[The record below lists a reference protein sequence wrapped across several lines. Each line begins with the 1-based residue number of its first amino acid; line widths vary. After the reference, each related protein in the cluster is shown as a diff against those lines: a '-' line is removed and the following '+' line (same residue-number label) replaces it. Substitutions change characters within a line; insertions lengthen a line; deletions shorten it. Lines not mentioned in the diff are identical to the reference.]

1 MKSKKE
7 PYSGKSDSDFNADIE
22 NQYKN
27 YKAGI
32 YDKLKNKTVMTD
44 KELKLIF
51 DKWLVDNTDLVKSL
65 TIDELYDTPE
75 HEELVQSVNGG
86 TEDEEGFVNGWT
98 DDKDELFYK
107 RLKRSKRLAKSK

>member
-1 MKSKKE
+1 
-7 PYSGKSDSDFNADIE
+7 
-22 NQYKN
+22 
-27 YKAGI
+27 
-32 YDKLKNKTVMTD
+32 MTD

-51 DKWLVDNTDLVKSL
+51 DKWLVDNIDLVKSL

-75 HEELVQSVNGG
+75 HEELVHSVNGG

-107 RLKRSKRLAKSK
+107 RLKRLKRLAKSK

>member
-32 YDKLKNKTVMTD
+32 YDKLKNKGYERV
-44 KELKLIF
+44 F
-51 DKWLVDNTDLVKSL
+51 S
-65 TIDELYDTPE
+65 
-75 HEELVQSVNGG
+75 
-86 TEDEEGFVNGWT
+86 
-98 DDKDELFYK
+98 
-107 RLKRSKRLAKSK
+107 

>member
-32 YDKLKNKTVMTD
+32 YDKLKN
-44 KELKLIF
+44 
-51 DKWLVDNTDLVKSL
+51 N
-65 TIDELYDTPE
+65 
-75 HEELVQSVNGG
+75 NGY
-86 TEDEEGFVNGWT
+86 ENQKHHLQHF
-98 DDKDELFYK
+98 
-107 RLKRSKRLAKSK
+107 

>member
-32 YDKLKNKTVMTD
+32 YDKLKNKTVMD
-44 KELKLIF
+44 VRDVIAQNEFGMDYDQLGPGEKE
-51 DKWLVDNTDLVKSL
+51 WVN
-65 TIDELYDTPE
+65 DEI
-75 HEELVQSVNGG
+75 
-86 TEDEEGFVNGWT
+86 ED
-98 DDKDELFYK
+98 
-107 RLKRSKRLAKSK
+107 